1 MHTDDEELIAL
12 FKRLGV
18 GILVLLLFSTI
29 FVIFIYNKFL
39 PHTAEVI
46 TKINND
52 ESLYVLVDDNSCK
65 TCKRIEE
72 VLKENNVK
80 YYEINIDKDNHYKE
94 FLQTLSITK
103 NEVVVPTLMY
113 INNGNLDST
122 IVEIKDEEIL
132 KAFLENTKEE

>member
-65 TCKRIEE
+65 TCKRIKE

-80 YYEINIDKDNHYKE
+80 YYEINIDKDNHYKA

>member
-29 FVIFIYNKFL
+29 FIVFIYNKFL
-39 PHTAEVI
+39 PHTSEVI
-46 TKINND
+46 TKINNN

-65 TCKRIEE
+65 TCKRIKE

-80 YYEINIDKDNHYKE
+80 YYEINIDKDKQYKE
-94 FLQTLSITK
+94 FLQALSITE
-103 NEVVVPTLMY
+103 NEIVVPTLMY
-113 INNGNLDST
+113 VNNGSLDST

-132 KAFLENTKEE
+132 NAFLENTKEE

>member
-29 FVIFIYNKFL
+29 FIIFIYNKFL
-39 PHTAEVI
+39 PHTSEVI
-46 TKINND
+46 K
-52 ESLYVLVDDNSCK
+52 
-65 TCKRIEE
+65 E

-80 YYEINIDKDNHYKE
+80 YYEINIDKDKQYKE
-94 FLQTLSITK
+94 FLQALSITE
-103 NEVVVPTLMY
+103 NEIVVPTLMY
-113 INNGNLDST
+113 INNGSLDST

-132 KAFLENTKEE
+132 NAFLENTKEE